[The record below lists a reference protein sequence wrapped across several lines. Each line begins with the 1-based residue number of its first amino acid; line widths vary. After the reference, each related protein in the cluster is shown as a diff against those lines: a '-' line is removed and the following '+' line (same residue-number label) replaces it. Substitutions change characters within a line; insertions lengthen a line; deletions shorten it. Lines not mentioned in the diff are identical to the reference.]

1 MVKLSDFL
9 KTQYE
14 QEKKIYEENFLDI
27 KKKFILLTDFNES
40 DFNTKIYIKKTI
52 EDKDYFVPLTYLMKN
67 TLVGDLITYSFK
79 CTDLKLYIETR
90 KSSLESLIKKN
101 EVFIMQTVKL
111 SEFLPLQFEREK
123 IIYEKLTFN
132 SIEKCLYLIKITDI
146 NENDTIFIIK
156 NIDDKK
162 YFIPFKVLKPQILD
176 EELIYNFYSKSL
188 EMYISTRKTTLE
200 DKIKEEQVFKMYPDF
215 KLFLD
220 KKDTQSEILNYYSKK
235 LNSIKDKLIN
245 ITNFSE
251 INQGEQIFILKKIN
265 PDDSVIHMDIS
276 NLNIYLSFIIEH
288 KFLYCVLK
296 STFLL
301 EEQIYIIPQTYLENL
316 IKENKVFKLNTST
329 VQVEQPK
336 SYIFDFD
343 CTITMRH
350 FFHLINN
357 KSEFLKLYSDKPE
370 VIENVGYLLTQ
381 KNYFL
386 GSETSLPDGTY
397 KNKFITTIF
406 GNQERLNALKEM
418 FSILQTKGEIIIA
431 SRGLKNQIIKC
442 LNFVGINSPDNI
454 LIKEENIFGGVNKVD
469 ILMDKTSKSNVFY
482 VDDDHTEHNIFFKSK
497 HIEGVLPVGPYGI
510 ISCDIGKFTYK
521 FMSGL
526 VKDIGAGLDISQ
538 MKKIPRIFD
547 EDVTKFGGSQNLYI
561 YKYKK
566 YKNKN
571 KNT

>member
-1 MVKLSDFL
+1 MCKGV
-9 KTQYE
+9 
-14 QEKKIYEENFLDI
+14 
-27 KKKFILLTDFNES
+27 
-40 DFNTKIYIKKTI
+40 
-52 EDKDYFVPLTYLMKN
+52 
-67 TLVGDLITYSFK
+67 
-79 CTDLKLYIETR
+79 
-90 KSSLESLIKKN
+90 
-101 EVFIMQTVKL
+101 
-111 SEFLPLQFEREK
+111 
-123 IIYEKLTFN
+123 
-132 SIEKCLYLIKITDI
+132 
-146 NENDTIFIIK
+146 
-156 NIDDKK
+156 
-162 YFIPFKVLKPQILD
+162 
-176 EELIYNFYSKSL
+176 
-188 EMYISTRKTTLE
+188 
-200 DKIKEEQVFKMYPDF
+200 
-215 KLFLD
+215 
-220 KKDTQSEILNYYSKK
+220 
-235 LNSIKDKLIN
+235 
-245 ITNFSE
+245 
-251 INQGEQIFILKKIN
+251 
-265 PDDSVIHMDIS
+265 
-276 NLNIYLSFIIEH
+276 
-288 KFLYCVLK
+288 K

-357 KSEFLKLYSDKPE
+357 KSEFLRLYSDKPE

-482 VDDDHTEHNIFFKSK
+482 VDDDHTEHNNFFKSK

>member
-1 MVKLSDFL
+1 MIK
-9 KTQYE
+9 K
-14 QEKKIYEENFLDI
+14 KKIYEEKFLDI
-27 KKKFILLTDFNES
+27 KKKFIELIDFDETYIGNI
-40 DFNTKIYIKKTI
+40 IYIKKTI
-52 EDKDYFVPLTYLMKN
+52 EDKDYFVPLTYLRKN
-67 TLVGDLITYSFK
+67 TLVVGLITYSFK
-79 CTDLKLYIETR
+79 CTDLNLDIETR
-90 KSSLESLIKKN
+90 KSSLEQLILNNK
-101 EVFIMQTVKL
+101 VFKIQSVKL

-123 IIYEKLTFN
+123 IFYEKLTFN
-132 SIEKCLYLIKITDI
+132 NIEKCLYLIKITDI
-146 NENDTIFIIK
+146 NKNDTIFIIK

-162 YFIPFKVLKPQILD
+162 YFIPFKVLDIGK
-176 EELIYNFYSKSL
+176 IYNFYSKSL
-188 EMYISTRKTTLE
+188 EMYISTRQTSLE

-215 KLFLD
+215 KVFLD
-220 KKDTQSEILNYYSKK
+220 KKDTQSEIFNYYSKK

-276 NLNIYLSFIIEH
+276 NPNIYLSFIIEY

-301 EEQIYIIPQTYLENL
+301 EEQIYIITQTYLENL

-329 VQVEQPK
+329 VHVEQPK
-336 SYIFDFD
+336 SYMFDFD

-357 KSEFLKLYSDKPE
+357 KLEFLRLYSDKPE
-370 VIENVGYLLTQ
+370 VIENVEYLLAQ

-386 GSETSLPDGTY
+386 GSETSLPDDTY

-418 FSILQTKGEIIIA
+418 FRILQTKGEIIIA
-431 SRGLKNQIIKC
+431 SRGLKDQIIKC

-454 LIKEENIFGGVNKVD
+454 LIKEENIFGGVNKVV

-482 VDDDHTEHNIFFKSK
+482 VDDDHTEHNKFFELK
-497 HIEGVLPVGPYGI
+497 HIEGLLPVGPYGI

>member
-1 MVKLSDFL
+1 MVKLSVFL
-9 KTQYE
+9 ETHYD
-14 QEKKIYEENFLDI
+14 QEKKIYEEKFLDI
-27 KKKFILLTDFNES
+27 KKKFIELIDFDETYIGNI
-40 DFNTKIYIKKTI
+40 IYIKKTI
-52 EDKDYFVPLTYLMKN
+52 EDKDYFVPLTYLRKN
-67 TLVGDLITYSFK
+67 TLVVGLITYSFK
-79 CTDLKLYIETR
+79 CTDLNLDIETR
-90 KSSLESLIKKN
+90 KSSLEQLILNNK
-101 EVFIMQTVKL
+101 VFKIQSVKL

-123 IIYEKLTFN
+123 IFYEKLTFN
-132 SIEKCLYLIKITDI
+132 NIEKCLYLIKITDI
-146 NENDTIFIIK
+146 NKNDTIFIIK

-162 YFIPFKVLKPQILD
+162 YFIPFKVLDIGK
-176 EELIYNFYSKSL
+176 IYNFYSKSL
-188 EMYISTRKTTLE
+188 EMYISTRQTSLE

-215 KLFLD
+215 KVFLD
-220 KKDTQSEILNYYSKK
+220 KKDTQSEIFNYYSKK

-276 NLNIYLSFIIEH
+276 NPNIYLSFIIEY

-301 EEQIYIIPQTYLENL
+301 EEQIYIITQTYLENL

-329 VQVEQPK
+329 VHVEQPK
-336 SYIFDFD
+336 SYMFDFD

-357 KSEFLKLYSDKPE
+357 KLEFLRLYSDKPE
-370 VIENVGYLLTQ
+370 VIENVEYLLAQ

-386 GSETSLPDGTY
+386 GSETSLPDDTY

-418 FSILQTKGEIIIA
+418 FRILQTKGEIIIA
-431 SRGLKNQIIKC
+431 SRGLKDQIIKC

-454 LIKEENIFGGVNKVD
+454 LIKEENIFGGVNKVV

-482 VDDDHTEHNIFFKSK
+482 VDDDHTEHNKFFELK
-497 HIEGVLPVGPYGI
+497 HIEGLLPVGPYGI